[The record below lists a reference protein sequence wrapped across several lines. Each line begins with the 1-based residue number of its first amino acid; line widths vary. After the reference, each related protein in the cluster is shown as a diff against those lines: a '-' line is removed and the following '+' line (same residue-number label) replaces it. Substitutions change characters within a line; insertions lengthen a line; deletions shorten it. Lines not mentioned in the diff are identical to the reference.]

1 MRALIILLVITG
13 LLSFRSSTSV
23 TADKLVYIK
32 NSSSLS
38 IIGKTNVNTFKCSYD
53 IEEIADP
60 LQVGYTRIDETLTFD
75 SAILHLQNEYFDCG
89 GRMINSDFHKLL
101 DTPSHPEV
109 TIDLQKVT
117 PHPRIKNNYIAAVNI
132 TIAGVSKQYDMF
144 LKVTPENDL
153 SVKGVLEIMLPDF
166 NLEPPQKALGMIR
179 VKDDLVIE
187 FLLDLEET

>member
-1 MRALIILLVITG
+1 MRALIIFLVITG
-13 LLSFRSSTSV
+13 LLSFRSSTSA

-38 IIGKTNVNTFKCSYD
+38 IIGKTNVNTFKCRYD
-53 IEEIADP
+53 IEEISDP
-60 LQVGYTRIDETLTFD
+60 LQVGYTQIDETLTFN
-75 SAILHLQNEYFDCG
+75 SAVLHLQNEYFDCG
-89 GRMINSDFHKLL
+89 GKMINSDLHKLL
-101 DTPSHPEV
+101 DTPRHPEV
-109 TIDLQKVT
+109 TIDLQRVY
-117 PHPRIKNNYIAAVNI
+117 PHPRIKNNYIAAVSI

-144 LKVTPENDL
+144 LKVTPEDDL

-187 FLLDLEET
+187 FLLDLVEA